1 MFNLKTIKDMIELPK
16 LPYEFN
22 ALEPKISAKT
32 VEFHYTK
39 HHQGYV
45 NKLNAA
51 IEGTPLANKSLE
63 EIVLESEGGVFNN
76 AAQVWN
82 HTFYWEGFSP
92 NPQAAPT
99 GKLAEM
105 INETFGSF
113 DKFKE
118 DFSAK
123 AATLFGSGWAW
134 LVLDNGQLKIT
145 GTSNAETPLTE
156 GLKALLTCDVWE
168 HAYYLDYQNLRPKYI
183 ENFWELVDWKKIEER
198 L

>member
-1 MFNLKTIKDMIELPK
+1 MFELKK

-39 HHQGYV
+39 HHQSYV
-45 NKLNAA
+45 NKLNGL
-51 IEGTPLANKSLE
+51 IEGTDYIGKTLE
-63 EIVLESEGGVFNN
+63 EIITSSEGGIFNN

-82 HTFYWEGFSP
+82 HTFYWEGFGV
-92 NPQAAPT
+92 NPQSEPT
-99 GKLAEM
+99 GKLASM
-105 INETFGSF
+105 INDTFGSF
-113 DKFKE
+113 DEFKKE
-118 DFSAK
+118 FSNK

-134 LVLDNGQLKIT
+134 LVIDGDKLVIT
-145 GTSNAETPLTE
+145 GTSNAGSPLTE
-156 GLKALLTCDVWE
+156 GQKPLLTCDVWE